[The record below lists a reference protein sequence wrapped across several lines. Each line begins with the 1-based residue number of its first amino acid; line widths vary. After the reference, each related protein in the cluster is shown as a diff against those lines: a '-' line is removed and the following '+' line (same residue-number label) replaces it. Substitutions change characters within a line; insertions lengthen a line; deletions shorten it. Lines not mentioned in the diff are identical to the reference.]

1 MTTDNLFAINR
12 LFSFLFIFYQ
22 SSFDLNRFNL
32 VMVAIILVV
41 KPLLAHQSNLL
52 IQHTS
57 FICERSVHICS
68 DILFAFR
75 TVFILHKLHY

>member
-41 KPLLAHQSNLL
+41 KPLLAHKSNLL
-52 IQHTS
+52 IQPIIH
-57 FICERSVHICS
+57 
-68 DILFAFR
+68 L
-75 TVFILHKLHY
+75 